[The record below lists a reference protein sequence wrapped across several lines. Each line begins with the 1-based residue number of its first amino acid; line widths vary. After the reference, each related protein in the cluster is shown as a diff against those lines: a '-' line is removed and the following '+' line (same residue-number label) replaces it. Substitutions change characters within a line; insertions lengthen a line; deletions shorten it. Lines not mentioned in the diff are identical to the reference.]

1 MKFDRTKVEQALPIR
16 TEWVSRLDRVGI
28 ATGTSAAR
36 GRAFSGVMLEHR
48 EHIQTETDPVCVE
61 LEEEAFEG
69 GAARDVFECYQSA
82 VGRPSLFRA

>member
-16 TEWVSRLDRVGI
+16 TEWVSRLALLQRG
-28 ATGTSAAR
+28 

-48 EHIQTETDPVCVE
+48 EHIQTETNPVCVE
-61 LEEEAFEG
+61 LEEEASEG